1 MSTSMTNSLKPY
13 PLGAHIESSAVRFSF
28 VSKREDCG
36 VLLFD
41 RQTGRKIAKVPFT
54 ADDRIGNV
62 YCKYIEGVDANRIS
76 YQFYEGNEIVPDRY
90 ARGFAGQFKF
100 GKERKNQDWRAVV
113 TTNSFDW
120 QGDKRPR
127 LAYED
132 CVIYCA
138 HVRGFTQHVSSKV
151 VNRGTFAGMAEKLT
165 YLKETGITTVELQPA
180 YEFAE
185 IPTGAERKAMLSAQS
200 PALMAGQNEDNDV
213 IQKELDL
220 LCPKK
225 CNYWGYKHGYY
236 YAPKAAYAMSEDAC
250 TEFKEMIRAFH
261 KEGMEVVMQFYFP
274 KTVKNLEITEILKF
288 WVLEYHV
295 DGFHL
300 MGENLPIDLIAS
312 DEMLADTK
320 LWYYYFDTDKIYDRG
335 EPIKR
340 NLAVYTD
347 DYLYTMR
354 RFLKGDEGMLAK
366 VLSEMRQIPFKTGR
380 IHYMNNYYGFTMM
393 DMVSYDRK
401 HNEANGED
409 NRDGND
415 FNYSWNCGE
424 EGPSRRKRVQTLRLK
439 QIKNAMT
446 MLAFTQSTPLI
457 FMGDEFGNSQK
468 GNNNPYCQD
477 NAVTW
482 LDWNDLNKNAE
493 IYAFWKEMMALRKS
507 HPILRPEDELK
518 IMDYISCGYP
528 DLSYHGESAWRA
540 RMDSYNRQIGIM
552 YCGKYTRLSRGVEDA
567 FLYLAMN
574 MYWESGRLAM
584 PKLPKGLKWELKY
597 CTDKEAGLVTKA
609 TGDKAV
615 SGEDGKT
622 DDAKVTTEIQ
632 IPARSC
638 AVYISVPDEEYAKNN
653 TKSHKSRKKAAA
665 GAEDYSD
672 RTMF

>member
-1 MSTSMTNSLKPY
+1 MTYSMINSLKPY
-13 PLGAHIESSAVRFSF
+13 PLGAHMEDGAVRFSF

-36 VLLFD
+36 VLIFD
-41 RQTGRKIAKVPFT
+41 RQSGKRIAKVPFT

-62 YCKYIEGVDANRIS
+62 YCKYIYDLDGAKIA
-76 YQFYEGNEIVPDRY
+76 YQFYEGEELVPDRY
-90 ARGFAGQFKF
+90 ARGFAGKAVY
-100 GKERKNQDWRAVV
+100 GRERKMQDWRAVLPDA
-113 TTNSFDW
+113 SFDW
-120 QGDKRPR
+120 QGDKRPK
-127 LAYED
+127 LAYEES
-132 CVIYCA
+132 VVYCA
-138 HVRGFTQHVSSKV
+138 HVRGFTKHASSKV
-151 VNRGTFAGMAEKLT
+151 LNRGTFAGMVEKLD
-165 YLKETGITTVELQPA
+165 YLKTTGITTVEIQPA

-185 IPTGAERKAMLSAQS
+185 ITTETERKALERKGEL
-200 PALMAGQNEDNDV
+200 PV
-213 IQKELDL
+213 KER
-220 LCPKK
+220 

-236 YAPKAAYAMSEDAC
+236 YAPKTAYASGADSG
-250 TEFKEMIRAFH
+250 TEFKEMVRAFH
-261 KEGMEVVMQFYFP
+261 KEGMELIMQFYFP
-274 KTVKNLEITEILKF
+274 KTVKPLEITDILKF

-300 MGENLPIDLIAS
+300 MGENLPIDMIAA
-312 DEMLADTK
+312 DEMLSDTK
-320 LWYYYFDTDKIYDRG
+320 LWYYYFDPDKIYDRG

-354 RFLKGDEGMLAK
+354 KFLKGDEGMLDK
-366 VLSEMRQIPFKTGR
+366 VLPEMRKIPFKTAR
-380 IHYMNNYYGFTMM
+380 IHYINNYYGFTLM

-424 EGPSRRKRVQTLRLK
+424 EGPSRRKKVQALRLK
-439 QIKNAMT
+439 QIKNAML

-477 NAVTW
+477 NAVAW
-482 LDWNDLNKNAE
+482 LDWNDLEKNAQ
-493 IYAFWKEMMALRKS
+493 IYAFFREMMEFRKA

-518 IMDYISCGYP
+518 VVDYISCGYP

-540 RMDSYNRQIGIM
+540 RTDSYSRQIGIM
-552 YCGKYTRLSRGVEDA
+552 YCGKYVKLSRGEEDA

-574 MYWESGRLAM
+574 MYWEPGKLAM
-584 PKLPKGLKWELKY
+584 PKLPKGLKWELK
-597 CTDKEAGLVTKA
+597 CATDEGADREVLAETI
-609 TGDKAV
+609 T
-615 SGEDGKT
+615 
-622 DDAKVTTEIQ
+622 

-638 AVYISVPDEEYAKNN
+638 SVYISVPDEVYLKKLKAKG
-653 TKSHKSRKKAAA
+653 KKQV
-665 GAEDYSD
+665 AEAENYSD